1 MSDRDNHGRFK
12 KALEAKQDQ
21 LQPHAVSMAPG
32 VRAQDLTDV
41 APRAPNVQDE
51 QFPTAGLGAAEEQD
65 KIMEAKLQL
74 QKPETPGITAFGK
87 LEAKDSDFEWLQ
99 RKRAAA
105 EAANFQVRSSYV
117 NPIFD

>member
-12 KALEAKQDQ
+12 KALEEKQDQ
-21 LQPHAVSMAPG
+21 LQPHAVSMAPEI
-32 VRAQDLTDV
+32 RDV
-41 APRAPNVQDE
+41 PLETVEPRRMGMQDE
-51 QFPTAGLGAAEEQD
+51 QFPTAGLSAAEEQD

-74 QKPETPGITAFGK
+74 QQPGKPGYTAFGK